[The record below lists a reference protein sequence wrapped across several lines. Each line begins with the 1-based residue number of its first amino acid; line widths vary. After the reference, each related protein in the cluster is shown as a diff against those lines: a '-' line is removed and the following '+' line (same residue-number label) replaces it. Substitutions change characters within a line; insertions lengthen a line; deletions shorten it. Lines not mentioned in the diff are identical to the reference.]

1 MWNRIKEFVRTYAY
15 VVLGVIIST
24 ATFITIFYPGISLS
38 VALLWQ
44 ILACSFVC
52 TLGNILWWMTRRLSK
67 TEVIIRIAIHY
78 LYINVVVFG
87 SAILFNW
94 IDYDNPV
101 MIISMFVMVLV
112 VFVVVFL
119 ATWYYGKRISD
130 MMNRGLKAYQKG
142 EGK

>member
-101 MIISMFVMVLV
+101 MIISMLVMVLV

>member
-44 ILACSFVC
+44 TLACSFVC
-52 TLGNILWWMTRRLSK
+52 TLGNILWWMTRGLSK
-67 TEVIIRIAIHY
+67 TEVFIRIAVHY

-119 ATWYYGKRISD
+119 ATWYYGKRISE
-130 MMNRGLKAYQKG
+130 MMNRGLKAYQ
-142 EGK
+142 EREE

>member
-87 SAILFNW
+87 SAIVFNW

-130 MMNRGLKAYQKG
+130 MMNRGLRAYQKG

>member
-1 MWNRIKEFVRTYAY
+1 MWNRIKEFFRTYAY
-15 VVLGVIIST
+15 VVLGVVIST

-52 TLGNILWWMTRRLSK
+52 TLGNILWWMTRGLSK
-67 TEVIIRIAIHY
+67 TEVFIRIAVHY

-87 SAILFNW
+87 SALLFDW

-112 VFVVVFL
+112 VFIAVFFSI
-119 ATWYYGKRISD
+119 WYYSKRISE
-130 MMNRGLKAYQKG
+130 MMNQGLKAYQ
-142 EGK
+142 EREE

>member
-101 MIISMFVMVLV
+101 MLISMFVMVLV

>member
-67 TEVIIRIAIHY
+67 TEVFIRIAIHY

-87 SAILFNW
+87 SALLFDW

-112 VFVVVFL
+112 VFIAVFFSI
-119 ATWYYGKRISD
+119 WYYSKRISE
-130 MMNRGLKAYQKG
+130 MMNQGLKAYQ
-142 EGK
+142 EREE

>member
-1 MWNRIKEFVRTYAY
+1 MWNRIKEFFRTYAY

-24 ATFITIFYPGISLS
+24 ATFITIFYPGISFS

-52 TLGNILWWMTRRLSK
+52 TLGNILWWTTRRLSK

>member
-15 VVLGVIIST
+15 VVLGVVIST
-24 ATFITIFYPGISLS
+24 ATFITFFYPGISLS

-52 TLGNILWWMTRRLSK
+52 TLGNILWWMTRGLSK
-67 TEVIIRIAIHY
+67 TEVFIRIAVHY

-87 SAILFNW
+87 SALLFDW

-112 VFVVVFL
+112 VFIAVFFSI
-119 ATWYYGKRISD
+119 WYYSKRISE
-130 MMNRGLKAYQKG
+130 MMNRGLKAYQ
-142 EGK
+142 EREE